1 MKSYEATCNMFK
13 QMEVAEKSTMGENLL
28 KHQLLQMTT
37 IPVKAVNEREEGA
50 PCLPTP
56 IRAVL
61 ASARQKC
68 SPSKRSANRRKNMLV
83 AWPGNYIEECK
94 FLKEYFAKYTAQRPH
109 YEKKSRSSGNK
120 NVVRPS
126 SLKAQQKR

>member
-1 MKSYEATCNMFK
+1 MFK

-61 ASARQKC
+61 ASARQNAAH
-68 SPSKRSANRRKNMLV
+68 PSDQPTGGKTCLLHG
-83 AWPGNYIEECK
+83 PGTI
-94 FLKEYFAKYTAQRPH
+94 
-109 YEKKSRSSGNK
+109 
-120 NVVRPS
+120 
-126 SLKAQQKR
+126 